1 MPRDPSLPETDQNR
15 FFDASAIPY
24 QAFNGWM
31 LSAGGA
37 HVEKGDFGLVIDP
50 LTAVTP
56 GFVLADA
63 GAGNKAGEVS
73 TFLLGLLGGNN
84 ERDFVFLLF
93 PGSGGGSI
101 LPTATAPTLARAGAL
116 INLPKLNDDGDAAN
130 QLVLFLSLG
139 GNLARYNQIKSGS
152 VSREA
157 MIDAEQAYI
166 DMRQLLKPYG
176 IEADATLGVE

>member
-1 MPRDPSLPETDQNR
+1 
-15 FFDASAIPY
+15 
-24 QAFNGWM
+24 M

-37 HVEKGDFGLVIDP
+37 HVNKGDFGLVIDP
-50 LTAVTP
+50 LTAVTS

-93 PGSGGGSI
+93 PGSGSSSI
-101 LPTATAPTLARAGAL
+101 LSTANAPTAARAGAL
-116 INLPKLNDDGDAAN
+116 INLPKLNNDSDAAT

-139 GNLARYNQIKSGS
+139 GNFRKYNQVKSGS
-152 VSREA
+152 LSHEA
-157 MIDAEQAYI
+157 MIDVDLDYMG
-166 DMRQLLKPYG
+166 MRRLLEVYG
-176 IEADATLGVE
+176 MEADGSLGVE